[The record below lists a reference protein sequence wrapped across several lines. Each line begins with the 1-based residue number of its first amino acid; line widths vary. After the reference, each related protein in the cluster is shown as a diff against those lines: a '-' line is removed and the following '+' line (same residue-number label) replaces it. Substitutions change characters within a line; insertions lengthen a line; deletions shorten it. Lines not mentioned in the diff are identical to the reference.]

1 MEDNKKLFE
10 ELPEFGSL
18 YDNSDELPELTEEE
32 NGFFDSV
39 VADLQKVIDYKISPV
54 WIKHKLVV
62 EFMEEAVETRLLQKE
77 EYKALSEEDKKW
89 VLSQVLDK
97 CTLSIPNV
105 IDFNY
110 DNVMVND
117 FDLYRVRKHLDK

>member
-1 MEDNKKLFE
+1 
-10 ELPEFGSL
+10 
-18 YDNSDELPELTEEE
+18 
-32 NGFFDSV
+32 
-39 VADLQKVIDYKISPV
+39 
-54 WIKHKLVV
+54 
-62 EFMEEAVETRLLQKE
+62 MEEAVETRLLQKE